1 MKISVVLDSLA
12 VGKIRIKQTEG
23 IGDDEDG
30 SIAPLIVFLF
40 AVILI
45 LTFLA
50 SNVAAAYIS
59 RRDLVA
65 RVETS
70 LASAIR
76 ELDEFRYYYGNP
88 LTEFLAQDAIA
99 SGELRVPID
108 CNAAQARF
116 VNELNLSSASSSRD
130 NSVSHR
136 ELEGAAVKNAIGRPI
151 IRSITCDGFELLA
164 TVSEELPLP
173 FQLRVFGIKSF
184 TNRVQIGSASIYE
197 TIDYEK
203 SE

>member
-1 MKISVVLDSLA
+1 MAMKVSAVLDSPA
-12 VGKIRIKQTEG
+12 IERIRINQTKG
-23 IGDDEDG
+23 IGDDENG

-45 LTFLA
+45 LTFLV

-88 LTEFLAQDAIA
+88 LTELLAQDAIA
-99 SGELRVPID
+99 RGELRIPID

-116 VNELNLSSASSSRD
+116 VNELNLSSTSSPRD
-130 NSVSHR
+130 TSFPKR
-136 ELEGAAVKNAIGRPI
+136 ELDGAAVKNAIGSPI
-151 IRSITCDGFELLA
+151 IRSIKCDGFELIA

-184 TNRVQIGSASIYE
+184 MNTVRIGSASVYE
-197 TIDYEK
+197 TID
-203 SE
+203 

>member
-1 MKISVVLDSLA
+1 MKISVVIDSLA
-12 VGKIRIKQTEG
+12 AEKIHIKQTEG
-23 IGDDEDG
+23 IDDDEGG

-40 AVILI
+40 AIILI
-45 LTFLA
+45 LTFLV

-99 SGELRVPID
+99 RGELKVPID

-116 VNELNLSSASSSRD
+116 VNELNLSSASSPRD
-130 NSVSHR
+130 TSFPNR
-136 ELEGAAVKNAIGRPI
+136 EINGAAVKNANGSPI
-151 IRSITCDGFELLA
+151 IRSIKCDGFELIA

-173 FQLRVFGIKSF
+173 FQLRVFGIESF
-184 TNRVQIGSASIYE
+184 TNTVQIGSASIYE
-197 TIDYEK
+197 TID
-203 SE
+203 